1 MNDDF
6 IHPFLFG
13 GMLKY
18 QVISNMQKCKMERLK
33 SGSVSAFLPF

>member
-18 QVISNMQKCKMERLK
+18 QLISNMQKGKMEHLK
-33 SGSVSAFLPF
+33 GGSISAFLPS